1 MRRAGPVLA
10 RAACCGLALLAG
22 GCTIPRAG
30 PTGGAI
36 EDGAGPSGSAAG
48 APYVLIDLTTAIGQ
62 AVSDGAPPAEASG
75 GLPPGAPVGL
85 LGPEDTLRITLW
97 EPNPTGATLLD
108 RPGLDLTVRV
118 GADGTIS
125 VPYVGRLRAAGR
137 SPAAV
142 EEAIRTELGNQGHV
156 MQASAFVTDDVT
168 NTVVVQGDVMK
179 PGRYPIAPG
188 ARGVLDVV
196 AIAGGGKSPDHASI
210 VRVSRRDA
218 AVTASMTK
226 LQQSGPANLLLSP
239 GDRVLVMQRVR
250 YFYAFGAV
258 ARPGQQAYD
267 DEEMSMARTLGRIA
281 GLDDLKANPGG
292 VFVYRRQSAELT
304 RRIAGPALRAD
315 QDPTRVVYR
324 IDLRDPMG
332 FFVAEAFRIR
342 PEDIVYVSNAPIA
355 DAIKVLQLING
366 VAAIGAVPRNYGAQ
380 Y

>member
-1 MRRAGPVLA
+1 
-10 RAACCGLALLAG
+10 
-22 GCTIPRAG
+22 
-30 PTGGAI
+30 
-36 EDGAGPSGSAAG
+36 
-48 APYVLIDLTTAIGQ
+48 
-62 AVSDGAPPAEASG
+62 
-75 GLPPGAPVGL
+75 
-85 LGPEDTLRITLW
+85 
-97 EPNPTGATLLD
+97 
-108 RPGLDLTVRV
+108 
-118 GADGTIS
+118 
-125 VPYVGRLRAAGR
+125 
-137 SPAAV
+137 
-142 EEAIRTELGNQGHV
+142 

-196 AIAGGGKSPDHASI
+196 AIAGGGKSPDHAAV
-210 VRVSRRDA
+210 VRVTRRDA
-218 AVTASMTK
+218 SVTATMTK
-226 LQQSGPANLLLSP
+226 LQQEGAANLLLSP

-267 DEEMSMARTLGRIA
+267 DEEMSLARTLGRIA

-292 VFVYRRQSAELT
+292 VFIYRRQSAKLT

-342 PEDIVYVSNAPIA
+342 PEDIVYVSNAPLA

>member
-1 MRRAGPVLA
+1 
-10 RAACCGLALLAG
+10 
-22 GCTIPRAG
+22 
-30 PTGGAI
+30 
-36 EDGAGPSGSAAG
+36 
-48 APYVLIDLTTAIGQ
+48 
-62 AVSDGAPPAEASG
+62 
-75 GLPPGAPVGL
+75 
-85 LGPEDTLRITLW
+85 
-97 EPNPTGATLLD
+97 
-108 RPGLDLTVRV
+108 
-118 GADGTIS
+118 
-125 VPYVGRLRAAGR
+125 
-137 SPAAV
+137 
-142 EEAIRTELGNQGHV
+142 
-156 MQASAFVTDDVT
+156 
-168 NTVVVQGDVMK
+168 
-179 PGRYPIAPG
+179 
-188 ARGVLDVV
+188 
-196 AIAGGGKSPDHASI
+196 
-210 VRVSRRDA
+210 
-218 AVTASMTK
+218 MTK
-226 LQQSGPANLLLSP
+226 LQQSGAANLLLSP